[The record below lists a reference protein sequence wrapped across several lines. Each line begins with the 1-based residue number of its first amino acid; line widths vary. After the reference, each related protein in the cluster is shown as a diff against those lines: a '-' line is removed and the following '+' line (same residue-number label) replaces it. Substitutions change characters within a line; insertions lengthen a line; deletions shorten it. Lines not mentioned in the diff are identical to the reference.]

1 MNMLHA
7 APMLF
12 ALALSGAAAASDWE
26 MRAEGSTLEFA
37 GSMQGEGF
45 EGRFGSFEADIHF
58 DPGDLAGARF
68 DVRID
73 LASADSQNQERDE
86 TLLGPDFFDVASAP
100 QARYVATRFRSDGD
114 GFIADGD
121 LTLHGVTRPVPLR
134 FTFVRNGDGA
144 VLTGHAELDRLQ
156 FDIGTGDWADPD
168 VIAHAVDVDTRLEL
182 HPATGMQ

>member
-7 APMLF
+7 AFML
-12 ALALSGAAAASDWE
+12 ALALPGAAAASEWV
-26 MRAEGSTLEFA
+26 MRAEDSILEFA

-45 EGRFGSFEADIHF
+45 DGRFGAFEADIRF
-58 DPGDLAGARF
+58 DPADLASARF

-121 LTLHGVTRPVPLR
+121 LTLHGATRPVPLR
-134 FTFVRNGDGA
+134 FTFARNDEGA
-144 VLTGHAELDRLQ
+144 VLTGHAQLDRLQ
-156 FDIGTGDWADPD
+156 FGIGTGDWADPD

-182 HPATGMQ
+182 RPATSTR